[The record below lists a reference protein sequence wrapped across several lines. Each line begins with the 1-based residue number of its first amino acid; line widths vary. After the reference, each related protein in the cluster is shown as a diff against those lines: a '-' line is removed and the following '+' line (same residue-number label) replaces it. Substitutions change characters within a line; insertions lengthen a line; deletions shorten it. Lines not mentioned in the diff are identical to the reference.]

1 VVVAPGDSTVTIT
14 TVVAGTTTTYTLTV
28 SAAVMTLINNAT
40 TNIATLFSDITNI
53 DTEITTINNTL
64 AILGTNFRGQHI
76 HTLPAAEAQLAGL
89 NVTPSPAGQYQ
100 IFVDSQWD
108 METNPC
114 IGYLR
119 LTKNGTYIDANDVG
133 IMNVN
138 TNTTPI
144 SNSFNNFVSCNGTD
158 VIGIKGIATDAFGM
172 TGTITIK
179 AVLLIPA

>member
-1 VVVAPGDSTVTIT
+1 
-14 TVVAGTTTTYTLTV
+14 
-28 SAAVMTLINNAT
+28 
-40 TNIATLFSDITNI
+40 
-53 DTEITTINNTL
+53 
-64 AILGTNFRGQHI
+64 
-76 HTLPAAEAQLAGL
+76 
-89 NVTPSPAGQYQ
+89 
-100 IFVDSQWD
+100 